1 MGALAAMGIFIIDVE
16 PTAPKPAPFDD
27 TVSMGLAPDDEYG
40 LEEGVELPK
49 AQVFY
54 SQYEYVV
61 GYYGVERFVE
71 TQRQEAHTQRFG
83 YPQTVYVTDYSSVD
97 LELAEEGHP
106 IPNTTP
112 SWVDGED
119 AWYVHGS
126 DARTPSGETP
136 IPFSERD
143 DATTFADTHGG
154 TVLTWDEL
162 LEERFETDDASV
174 VRDRV
179 DGQHQEADEHV
190 ESARS
195 LRERPVSTVVGD
207 DTETIQEAIEQAPA
221 NTTVVVPEGEYEEKL
236 EIDRPVTLRGDGDV
250 TVRGDGTGSVITT
263 TAERTAVVGLTVTGS
278 GSQGSQR
285 DGDAELPGTEN
296 ETGEWDERFERN
308 YAGGDAGIAVHT
320 ANQSLIEDVTV
331 DSSVTGI
338 LLRRSGESV
347 VRNVTVHSP
356 ADWEDGHAG
365 ILMFRTPGVVEQTT
379 VYDGRDAVYS
389 HNSHGIVVRDNE
401 LEGNRL
407 GIHLMHTSDA
417 LLGNNQLREQSNT
430 GIFVMTGPERNA
442 IVDNDI
448 RDTEQAL
455 SPGGSDSYVAGNV
468 LADSEIGLRVSATN
482 SIYERNVIAGNE
494 IGADINQ
501 LLPTNQVLENDFV
514 ENERHA
520 TASSGPLRVW
530 TVNGTGNYWQGAV
543 GSDDGRTIDRSYSP
557 TDPVDQRLHRV
568 DGTPTLAQAPALEAL
583 AGLEGSVPGM
593 RTGSIVDL
601 APTCDPNN
609 PDLLEQTEWEDQT
622 WSCDTPAY

>member
-1 MGALAAMGIFIIDVE
+1 MGVLAAVGIFVIDVE
-16 PTAPKPAPFDD
+16 STAPKPAPFDD

-40 LEEGVELPK
+40 LEETVELPK

-71 TQRQEAHTQRFG
+71 TQRQDGHTQRFG
-83 YPQTVYVTDYSSVD
+83 HPQTVYVTDYSSVD
-97 LELAEEGHP
+97 LEL
-106 IPNTTP
+106 TTDGYPTADSDP
-112 SWVDGED
+112 SWTDGED
-119 AWYVHGS
+119 AWFVHGS

-143 DATTFADTHGG
+143 DATAFADAHGG
-154 TVLTWDEL
+154 TVLAWDDL
-162 LEERFETDDASV
+162 LEERFEIDDASV

-179 DGQHQEADEHV
+179 EGQHQDADERV
-190 ESARS
+190 DSARE

-207 DTETIQEAIEQAPA
+207 DTETIQEAIEQAPE
-221 NTTVVVPEGEYEEKL
+221 NTTIVIPEGEYEEEL
-236 EIDRPVTLRGDGDV
+236 EIERPLTLRGDGDV

-263 TAERTAVVGLTVTGS
+263 TADRTAVVGLTVTGS
-278 GSQGSQR
+278 GSQGAQR
-285 DGDAELPGTEN
+285 GGDAELPGTEN
-296 ETGEWDERFERN
+296 ETGEWDETFERN
-308 YAGGDAGIAVHT
+308 YASGDAGIAIHT

-331 DSSVTGI
+331 DSSVTGV

-356 ADWEDGHAG
+356 ADWSDGHAG
-365 ILMFRTPGVVEQTT
+365 ILAFRTPGVIEHTT

-389 HNSHGIVVRDNE
+389 HHSHGLVVRDNE

-430 GIFVMTGPERNA
+430 GIFIMTGPERNA
-442 IVDNDI
+442 IINNDI
-448 RDTEQAL
+448 RNTEQAL
-455 SPGGSDSYVAGNV
+455 SAGGSDSYVAENV
-468 LADSEIGLRVSATN
+468 LEGNNVGLRISATN

-494 IGADINQ
+494 VGADVQ
-501 LLPTNQVLENDFV
+501 ALLPTSQVLENDFV

-530 TVNGTGNYWQGAV
+530 TDDGSGNYWQGAV
-543 GSDDGRTIDRSYSP
+543 GFGDGETIERAYSP

-583 AGLEGSVPGM
+583 AGLEGTVPGM

-601 APTCDPNN
+601 APTCEPNN
-609 PDLLEQTEWEDQT
+609 PELLERTAWQDRAWP
-622 WSCDTPAY
+622 CDSAA